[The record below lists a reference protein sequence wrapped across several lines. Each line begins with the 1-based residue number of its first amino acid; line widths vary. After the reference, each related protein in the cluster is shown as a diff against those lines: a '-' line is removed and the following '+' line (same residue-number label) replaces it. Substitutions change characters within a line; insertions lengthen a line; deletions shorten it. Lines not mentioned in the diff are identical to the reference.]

1 MKHAAC
7 CYIEKLDR
15 SGLVLGVLNPKYS
28 AWAFP
33 GGKVEPGESIE
44 RAAIRELKEETGL
57 SPLSLMNLY
66 IAVGSLDPSYMVH
79 VFGMNVGPHAMP
91 ATCEPGNTVAWVT
104 PFQLCDSKAFGPFY
118 KKFFHSRGVG
128 A

>member
-1 MKHAAC
+1 MKFAAC
-7 CYIEKLDR
+7 CYIEKLDK
-15 SGLVLGVLNPKYS
+15 SGLVLAVLNPKYS

-57 SPLSLMNLY
+57 APLTLMNIY
-66 IAVGSLDPSYMVH
+66 IAAGSADPQYMVH
-79 VFGMNVGPHAMP
+79 VFRVDVGPHAMP
-91 ATCEPGNTVAWVT
+91 QTCEPGNTVAWVT

-118 KKFFHSRGVG
+118 QRFFASRGVG